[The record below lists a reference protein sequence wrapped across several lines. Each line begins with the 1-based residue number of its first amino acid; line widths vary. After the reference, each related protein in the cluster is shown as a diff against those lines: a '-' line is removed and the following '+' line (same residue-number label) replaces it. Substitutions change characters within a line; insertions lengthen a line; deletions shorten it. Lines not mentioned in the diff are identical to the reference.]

1 MSDSVATGP
10 LFSTP
15 TSPGE
20 RMPAPRKADQSSPKL
35 TSPTGAA
42 NGQTPDVDP
51 RAQSG
56 KYLTTAQCLR
66 LPDTDHSLKGGDR
79 GPTLL
84 EDFHLREKITHFDHE
99 RIPERVVHARG
110 AAAHGAL
117 EAYGNAAAGTK
128 AAFLATQGLRTEVFV
143 RFSTVVGSRGSADTA

>member
-35 TSPTGAA
+35 TSPTGVA
-42 NGQTPDVDP
+42 NGQTPDADP

-56 KYLTTAQCLR
+56 EYLTTAQGLR
-66 LPDTDHSLKGGDR
+66 LPETDHSLKGGDR

-84 EDFHLREKITHFDHE
+84 EEVHLRENIPPVDPDG
-99 RIPERVVHARG
+99 IPE
-110 AAAHGAL
+110 L
-117 EAYGNAAAGTK
+117 
-128 AAFLATQGLRTEVFV
+128 
-143 RFSTVVGSRGSADTA
+143 